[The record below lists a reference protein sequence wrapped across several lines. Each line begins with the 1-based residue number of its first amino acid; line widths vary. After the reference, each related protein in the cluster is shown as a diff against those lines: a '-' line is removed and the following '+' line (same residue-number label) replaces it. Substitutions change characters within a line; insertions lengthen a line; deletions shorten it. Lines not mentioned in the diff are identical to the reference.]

1 MATKLK
7 KTEAMGAGGGLQLL
21 GVVLIVLGAFMEPV
35 GLVFFGGLGLLL
47 LIYGG
52 LKANVLKCSDCMGK
66 VEKDARV
73 CPHCRA
79 DLK

>member
-7 KTEAMGAGGGLQLL
+7 RTEAAGAAMLLQLL
-21 GVVLIVLGAFMEPV
+21 GVVLGAVGFLSGPV

-47 LIYGG
+47 VIVGG
-52 LKANVLKCSDCMGK
+52 VKANVLKCSDCLGK

-79 DLK
+79 ELK